1 MSYRAW
7 LEPFLDYI
15 CHLSII
21 SKEIESIEG
30 QREVPLINVL
40 YGAQKRFLRHVTGGL
55 DAGVHSF
62 VCLKARQ
69 LGISTISLAIDCFW
83 LTVHRNLQGALIT
96 DTESN
101 KENFRIQLEHYLTSV
116 PAGLRVG
123 IKKHN
128 RNALVLANGSVLS
141 YLVAGT
147 KKGTQGLGRSRG
159 LNFIHATEVSSWG
172 SHEGVASLQ
181 AALAQQHP
189 HRLYI
194 WESTARGYNL
204 FKDMWDDANADRLTQ
219 CPFFIGWWSKEDYA
233 FRRGS
238 KEYKEYW
245 DGSLDDIEQQLV
257 DEVARRYDFR
267 ISDEQIAWHR
277 WMRSVKIT
285 DMDLM
290 DQEYPW
296 SEEMAFIQSGKSFF
310 PLKRVIEDQKFIT
323 AEEAPLKAYRYTMG
337 QDFLATTM
345 EPMDTTLD
353 AELRIWEEHKP
364 NAVYVMGV
372 DPAYGRS
379 DESDRHAIEVYRCYA
394 DRLIQVAEYC
404 TTRPETFQVAWV
416 MCHLAGSYKNV
427 WINLEVSGPGFAVM
441 EELRHLKQLLNSGV
455 LSSTAHAA
463 DPEVFNAVRWYLYHR
478 PDSMSAGYV
487 YNWKTNSD
495 NKMTIMNQ
503 MRDSYTLRQMRVRS
517 LPLLDEMGTM
527 IQDGGFIEAS
537 GRNKDD
543 RVMASA
549 LAVKTWVDW
558 VRGGMIEQAMTYER
572 VTAEEKQHL
581 EHPEMNMIQFC
592 IQDFFKERETERER
606 RLEQAAWIGADIGGD
621 F

>member
-1 MSYRAW
+1 VTYRAW

-15 CHLSII
+15 SHLTIV

-30 QREVPLINVL
+30 QREVPLLDIL

-83 LTVHRNLQGALIT
+83 LTVHPNLQGALIT

-101 KENFRIQLEHYLTSV
+101 KEQFRLMLEHYLTSV
-116 PAGLRVG
+116 PPGLRVP
-123 IKKHN
+123 IRKHN
-128 RNALVLANGSVLS
+128 RNALVLGNGSVLS

-147 KKGTQGLGRSRG
+147 KRGTQGLGRSRG

-172 SHEGVASLQ
+172 SQEGVASLQ

-194 WESTARGYNL
+194 WESTARGFNL
-204 FKDMWDDANADRLTQ
+204 FKDMWEDAQSDRLTQ

-233 FRRGS
+233 FRRGT
-238 KEYKEYW
+238 KEYQEYW
-245 DGSLDDIEQQLV
+245 DGELDDVERMLV
-257 DEVARRYDFR
+257 NEVQSRYDFR

-277 WMRSVKIT
+277 WMRSVKIP
-285 DMDLM
+285 DPDLM

-296 SEEMAFIQSGKSFF
+296 TEQMAFIQSGKSFF
-310 PLKRVIEDQKFIT
+310 PLKRIVEDQKFI
-323 AEEAPLKAYRYTMG
+323 AEEEAPLKAYRYQLG
-337 QDFLATTM
+337 QDFLATQM
-345 EPMDTTLD
+345 EQLDSTAD
-353 AELRIWEEHKP
+353 AELRVWEAP
-364 NAVYVMGV
+364 VLNAVYAVGI

-379 DESDRHAIEVYRCYA
+379 DESDRHAIEVFRCYA
-394 DRLIQVAEYC
+394 DKLVQVAEYC
-404 TTRPETFQVAWV
+404 TSRPETFQLAWV
-416 MCHLAGSYKNV
+416 MCHLAGYYRNC
-427 WINLEVSGPGFAVM
+427 WLNLEVSGPGFAVM
-441 EELRHLKQLLNSGV
+441 EELRHLKQLLNSGI
-455 LSSTAHAA
+455 LSSTAQAA

-487 YNWKTNSD
+487 YNWKTNLD

-503 MRDSYTLRQMRVRS
+503 LRDSYTLKQIRIRS
-517 LPLLDEMGTM
+517 LPLLDEMSTM
-527 IQDGGFIEAS
+527 IQDGSSIEGS
-537 GRNKDD
+537 GRHKDD

-549 LAVKTWVDW
+549 LAIKTWIDW
-558 VRGGMIEQAMTYER
+558 VRPGMIEQAMTYER
-572 VTAEEKQHL
+572 VTAEERQHL
-581 EHPEMNMIQFC
+581 EHPEMNMVQYAVT
-592 IQDFFKERETERER
+592 DFFKQREEFREKR
-606 RLEQAAWIGADIGGD
+606 AEAAAWAGADWD
-621 F
+621 VY